1 MDLFAFTLVHCIA
14 INFIIIWQNI
24 NVMIRI
30 KIKDFSDPTT
40 KVLPRVL
47 LIINMRIALSQ
58 NAVTFMVIIMDA
70 LNHTLINVWQQ

>member
-1 MDLFAFTLVHCIA
+1 
-14 INFIIIWQNI
+14 
-24 NVMIRI
+24 MIRI